1 MSLSSRPENSISRIR
16 AIKINGLKRTLT
28 GKEGRKE
35 VTKSLRESLASLGE
49 ISEEKLWKE
58 KGHDS
63 TAQIKWKQEDSVA

>member
-16 AIKINGLKRTLT
+16 AIKINGLKCTLT
-28 GKEGRKE
+28 AKKGRKE
-35 VTKSLRESLASLGE
+35 VGLRESLASLGE

-63 TAQIKWKQEDSVA
+63 TAQIKWKQEDSGGVA